1 VLENGKI
8 ISGNGAETRLKNK
21 TERKKAVIG
30 GGEGTRNNEMDLE
43 TSAHNFLILLGR
55 DLI

>member
-1 VLENGKI
+1 MENGKI